1 MSGAIEFILQNIRLV
16 RFRDIIDICI
26 VAFIIYKAVILVKE
40 TRAVQLIKG
49 IIILVVATQIAN
61 WLQLNAIGYLLS
73 NTMQVGVLAIIIMF
87 QPEIRRALEKMGNST
102 IAGTF
107 FATNDEI
114 ADVADAVCEASEYM
128 SKHKIGALMLLE
140 RNTKLGDIMKS
151 GTALDAQISP
161 QLLINIFM
169 SNTPLHDGATVIG
182 GNKIKASA
190 CFLPLTQNNSFSKEL
205 GTRHRAAIG
214 VSEITDCISVVVSE
228 ETGIISVAM
237 NGELNRNVSLEQLKE
252 IIVSI
257 MGNDNDQKESN
268 SSKKRSF
275 FEKIAQWMVK
285 KK

>member
-1 MSGAIEFILQNIRLV
+1 MSGAIEFIIQNIRLI
-16 RFRDIIDICI
+16 RLRDIIDIAI
-26 VAFIIYKAVILVKE
+26 VAFIIYKGVMLVKE

-49 IIILVVATQIAN
+49 IIILVIATQVAN
-61 WLQLNAIGYLLS
+61 WLQLNAIGFLLS

-87 QPEIRRALEKMGNST
+87 QPEIRRALEKMGTST
-102 IAGTF
+102 IAGNF
-107 FATNDEI
+107 FSTNDEI
-114 ADVADAVCEASEYM
+114 TDVADAICEASKYM
-128 SKHKIGALMLLE
+128 SEHRIGALMLLE

-214 VSEITDCISVVVSE
+214 VSEIADCISVVVSE
-228 ETGIISVAM
+228 ETGKISVAM
-237 NGELNRNVSLEQLKE
+237 NGELERNVNTEQLRNT
-252 IIVSI
+252 IINI
-257 MGNDNDQKESN
+257 MGSDNEQKDNNDAKQSL
-268 SSKKRSF
+268 
-275 FEKIAQWMVK
+275 FEKIAHWMVERK
-285 KK
+285 